1 MISHVL
7 TNLAEFVS
15 NICQF
20 YSFKQIQNYLADSR
34 EWMQSPYLYLF
45 SSFSTV
51 LSPGLM
57 VSLSSRDDPGT
68 DNRLLSRVDRQH
80 ISLSTSPSILTNFD
94 GFEQVGFTLSP
105 GSSST
110 FYCID
115 LISVVWG
122 ISRETVDQL
131 NCVYQLFPCKSSFLK
146 LS

>member
-1 MISHVL
+1 
-7 TNLAEFVS
+7 
-15 NICQF
+15 
-20 YSFKQIQNYLADSR
+20 
-34 EWMQSPYLYLF
+34 
-45 SSFSTV
+45 
-51 LSPGLM
+51 M

-115 LISVVWG
+115 LISVV
-122 ISRETVDQL
+122 
-131 NCVYQLFPCKSSFLK
+131 
-146 LS
+146 